1 VPFRDVYITPLVR
14 DQFGKKMTKSRGNVV
29 DPLQIMETY
38 GTDAVRFTLAQLS
51 VQGRDLIL
59 SDDRLAASRAFANKV
74 WNAARFVLMNLEGA
88 PQPLPA
94 AKVAD
99 LALAERWI
107 LASLDNAVAEV
118 SAAIDR
124 YEFNVAALRAYSFIW
139 HEFCDWYIE
148 LAKELLK
155 PGGVRQ
161 AAVRWV
167 LVRGF
172 DGLLRLL
179 HPFMPFITEEIWQ
192 ALRPYI
198 DEPGLAPHLAIAKFP
213 LPQPATA
220 LSKDDAAAMEHCI
233 AATEAI
239 NSLRSLLG
247 YHPGQRVEARIRFLG
262 VDSAAAEFRA
272 EFERWKPYA
281 ATMAKAAS
289 LGLAGPTDNT
299 PGGMV
304 TAVLGWCEVAVMAPE
319 GFDFERA
326 RAALRKKL
334 NEVTAHHR
342 QHQARLDNPEF
353 VAKAAPEMQEQ
364 MQQRTQELADQQELL
379 RKQLRLLEAN

>member
-1 VPFRDVYITPLVR
+1 
-14 DQFGKKMTKSRGNVV
+14 
-29 DPLQIMETY
+29 
-38 GTDAVRFTLAQLS
+38 
-51 VQGRDLIL
+51 DLIL

-88 PQPLPA
+88 PQPLPPTEIA
-94 AKVAD
+94 G
-99 LALAERWI
+99 LPLAERWI
-107 LASLDNAVAEV
+107 LASLDSAIAEV

-148 LAKELLK
+148 LAKEPLK
-155 PGGVRQ
+155 QGGERQ

-167 LVRGF
+167 LVRCF

-198 DEPGLAPHLAIAKFP
+198 GEPGLAPHLAIAKFP
-213 LPQPATA
+213 VPQAHRA
-220 LSKDDAAAMEHCI
+220 LGPDEAAAMERCI

-247 YHPGQRVEARIRFLG
+247 YHPGQRVEASIKFLG
-262 VDSAAAEFRA
+262 ADSAVAEFRA

-342 QHQARLDNPEF
+342 QHQARLDNPDF

-364 MQQRTQELADQQELL
+364 MQQRAQELAGQQELL
-379 RKQLRLLEAN
+379 RKQLRLLEVN